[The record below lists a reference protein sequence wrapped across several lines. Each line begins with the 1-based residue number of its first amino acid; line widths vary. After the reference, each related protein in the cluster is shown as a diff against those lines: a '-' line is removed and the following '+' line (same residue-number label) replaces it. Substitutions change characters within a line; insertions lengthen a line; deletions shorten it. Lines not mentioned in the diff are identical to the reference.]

1 MRRHYTY
8 KFSWILAITA
18 LIVMNFGVAYGSLS
32 NNDTTYLH
40 FHKKSKQSVLKN
52 GLSFSLPPLKPGIVS
67 NVKITVPKADDK
79 LLQDVDVY
87 PNPAN
92 PSLDQLNFKFTLS
105 HNSNVTIKI
114 LDVLGN
120 TVLTVAQERFDMGD
134 QKYSI
139 SIANKLSRG
148 FYFARISAGTETVIK
163 RVSIY

>member
-1 MRRHYTY
+1 MRRNITY

-18 LIVMNFGVAYGSLS
+18 LIVMNFGFAYGSLS
-32 NNDTTYLH
+32 TKDTTYLH
-40 FHKKSKQSVLKN
+40 FHKKTKQSVLKN

-67 NVKITVPKADDK
+67 TVKITVPKADDK
-79 LLQDVDVY
+79 LLQDVDVS
-87 PNPAN
+87 NPTT
-92 PSLDQLNFKFTLS
+92 DQLNFKFTLS

-114 LDVLGN
+114 MDVLGN
-120 TVLTVAQERFDMGD
+120 TVLTVTQQRFDMGD

-148 FYFARISAGTETVIK
+148 FYFARISAGTESVIK